1 MSILKELKVHEVV
14 DKEKIIRFLQF
25 DRKTLEYFFN
35 EKEII
40 KNRWIYAAID
50 GSFLEEDEINR
61 IISLPK
67 VNNFFCL
74 NLDGLFN
81 ESSNKLTIYRF
92 NNQVED
98 WMEILSPCEEYTLW
112 DSLLFNIDNLIII
125 KP

>member
-50 GSFLEEDEINR
+50 G
-61 IISLPK
+61 
-67 VNNFFCL
+67 
-74 NLDGLFN
+74 
-81 ESSNKLTIYRF
+81 
-92 NNQVED
+92 
-98 WMEILSPCEEYTLW
+98 
-112 DSLLFNIDNLIII
+112 
-125 KP
+125 